1 MLREDRT
8 YFGNET
14 KKAMQNFGEGHL
26 PREIIRAYGEVKK
39 ACLFA
44 IQDYENRWGKEV
56 FESILQ
62 ATDEVINGFLD
73 SSFPIPF
80 EQGGA
85 GTSIN
90 MNMNEVIASRA
101 REILNEKGYAREVI
115 DPIEDINR
123 YQSTN
128 DTFPTAV
135 TVMLYR
141 WLLEI
146 ERLVINLQE
155 RLIRLENKYGSIL
168 ITGRTE
174 MQDALPMTLGQIFA
188 SWAGAAERDR
198 WRLHKLKER
207 IRTIALG
214 GTAVGSCFFA
224 PQEYIFLAEKYL
236 RQITGLPLSRSQNLT
251 DEISNQDKWAEL
263 ANGYSLC
270 AQDLFKITGDFLIY
284 TSSFVGEIKHPELQ
298 YGSTIMAAKTNPV
311 ILEFVHGISI
321 SIIHDGEKV
330 CEYSRNGQLQLN
342 AFLPFLAQTMLR
354 ICMDLKKAIEAFLDK
369 FLERIDIA
377 HEKIEENLIHSNV
390 LLNTL
395 VPELGYNKVKEIYM
409 AIKNKKPNNLEEYKE
424 LIIKHSGIE
433 KEKLD
438 AYFDPFY
445 STGSMKK

>member
-1 MLREDRT
+1 MLKSYRKF
-8 YFGNET
+8 FGDET
-14 KKAMQNFGEGHL
+14 KKALNNFGNGEL
-26 PREIIRAYGEVKK
+26 PREMIKAYGEVKR
-39 ACLFA
+39 ACLLA
-44 IQDYENRWGKEV
+44 IQDYENRWEKEI
-56 FESILQ
+56 FESMLK
-62 ATDEVINGFLD
+62 ATDEVINGGLD
-73 SSFPIPF
+73 FSFPLPL

-90 MNMNEVIASRA
+90 MNINEVIAFRA
-101 REILNEKGYAREVI
+101 REILEEKGIIGKAI

-141 WLLEI
+141 WLLEV
-146 ERLVINLQE
+146 EKLVISLQE
-155 RLIRLENKYGSIL
+155 KLIKLENKYGDVL

-174 MQDALPMTLGQIFA
+174 MQDALPMTAGQLFA
-188 SWAGAAERDR
+188 SWAGAIERDR

-207 IRTIALG
+207 TRTISLG
-214 GTAVGSCFFA
+214 GTAIGSCFFA

-251 DEISNQDKWAEL
+251 DEIANQDKWAEL

-270 AQDLFKITGDFLIY
+270 AQNLFKITGDLLIY

-311 ILEFVHGISI
+311 ILEFVRGLSI
-321 SIIHDGEKV
+321 SIIHDSEKV

-342 AFLPFLAQTMLR
+342 AFLPFLAQAMLK
-354 ICMDLKKAIEAFLDK
+354 ICENLKKAIETFFEK
-369 FLERIDIA
+369 FLNEINIVPA
-377 HEKIEENLIHSNV
+377 KIEENLIHSNV

-395 VPELGYNKVKEIYM
+395 VPALGYNKVKEIYT
-409 AIKNKKPNNLEEYKE
+409 AIKDKELQNLDEYKA
-424 LIIKHSGIE
+424 LIQQLTGLAREQIDS
-433 KEKLD
+433 
-438 AYFDPFY
+438 YFDPFY
-445 STGSMKK
+445 STSPMKK